1 MIEVTTGV
9 IQTGKPSNRLLVFV
23 EIIAVALI
31 YFITARIGQ
40 IFAIPPGN
48 ITPVWIPSGIILALV
63 IFRGYY
69 IWPGI
74 FIGAFAGNAWAYID
88 FNSTELIIKSIVSG
102 TSNGIGDVLCALLPV
117 YLLKRYLGTA
127 NLFKS
132 LRHYWYFLVTAVIA
146 GPLIS
151 AVFGATSLAALGF
164 LDWSDYTNAFM
175 TWWIGDAVGVLII
188 APAILIFKYRSTS
201 HSNPIHVTEM
211 MAFLVTAA
219 GLAVLIIESELVPHI
234 LPPANYLMIP
244 LLFWALVRLNQRTVY
259 LTLVFYTA
267 VTVYATSQ
275 NIGPFSAATQ
285 ITALIQMQGFL
296 SMLAISV
303 YIVSALFNERTQL
316 VNQLEERVSR
326 DLLTQARS
334 RLYFEEQLKQE
345 IIRFDRQHIPFCL
358 IMFDIDDFKALNDN
372 YGHLVGDEILRGIVA
387 IVEPKLRQTD
397 TIARW
402 GGDEF
407 MILLP
412 GANADGAESFAESLR
427 MRVKQY
433 QFLKNIHITISL
445 SVHQYTQ
452 GKNYNNFLT
461 ELDQGLLKAKNEGR
475 NRTTVVLQS
484 ASY

>member
-1 MIEVTTGV
+1 
-9 IQTGKPSNRLLVFV
+9 
-23 EIIAVALI
+23 
-31 YFITARIGQ
+31 
-40 IFAIPPGN
+40 
-48 ITPVWIPSGIILALV
+48 
-63 IFRGYY
+63 
-69 IWPGI
+69 
-74 FIGAFAGNAWAYID
+74 
-88 FNSTELIIKSIVSG
+88 
-102 TSNGIGDVLCALLPV
+102 
-117 YLLKRYLGTA
+117 
-127 NLFKS
+127 
-132 LRHYWYFLVTAVIA
+132 
-146 GPLIS
+146 
-151 AVFGATSLAALGF
+151 
-164 LDWSDYTNAFM
+164 
-175 TWWIGDAVGVLII
+175 
-188 APAILIFKYRSTS
+188 
-201 HSNPIHVTEM
+201 M